1 MIFDD
6 EDQKLEKKVD
16 EILTKVKQ
24 KGRSGITHV
33 LYGRTIVTFLL
44 VFLQIAFYYFIVM
57 QYYKNSVYF
66 LMAFTGVSLLVVV
79 FIINEQMNPM
89 YKLSWIIPVVAVPIY
104 GIPMYLL
111 IRLQP
116 RIYVMRRN
124 LLKWWGKLT
133 PYLKQK
139 KDAVDSLC
147 KESKDAFNTAR
158 YLNSTL
164 HYPVYRNTSVEYFP
178 SGETCFRKMLMELE
192 KAEKFIFIEYFIID
206 RGIMW
211 NAILEIL
218 KERVAHGVEVR
229 VMYDGT
235 CLVKLLPHSYEKQLK
250 ELGIKAKVFSPPVP
264 AISIHQNNRDHRKI
278 MVIDGKVAFTGGIN
292 LADEYI
298 NEIERF
304 GHWKDT
310 AVMLRGEGVKTFTC
324 LFLQLWNL
332 DVKKKSKFV
341 QDGELR
347 KYLFEY
353 TFEGAGGFVI
363 PYGDSPLDKENTGE
377 QVYLDILNQAEK
389 YVHIMT
395 PYLILD
401 NEMMMALKSA
411 AKRGVEVKIIM
422 PHIPDKKYAFHLART
437 YYPELLESGVKI
449 YEYKPGFVH
458 AKVFVSDNEKA
469 TVGSIN
475 LDYRSL
481 FLHFECGVYMY
492 GCDCINEIIQDFNST
507 LNECIEVTRQFYID
521 IPLRKKLFGRVM
533 RLFAPIL

>member
-6 EDQKLEKKVD
+6 EDQKLETKVD
-16 EILTKVKQ
+16 EILTKVKE
-24 KGRSGITHV
+24 KGRSGISHV

-44 VFLQIAFYYFIVM
+44 VFLQIGFYYLVIM
-57 QYYKNSVYF
+57 EYHRNSVYF
-66 LMAFTGVSLLVVV
+66 LTAFTVISLIVVV
-79 FIINEQMNPM
+79 IIINEQMNPM
-89 YKLSWIIPVVAVPIY
+89 YKLSWIIPVVAIPIY

-124 LLKWWGKLT
+124 LAKWWGKLT
-133 PYLKQK
+133 PYLKQ
-139 KDAVDSLC
+139 D
-147 KESKDAFNTAR
+147 KEVRDRLEQDSKDAFNTAR

-164 HYPVYRNTSVEYFP
+164 HYPVYQNTAVEYFP
-178 SGETCFRKMLMELE
+178 SGESCFRKMLMELE
-192 KAEKFIFIEYFIID
+192 KAEKFIFIEFFIID

-211 NAILEIL
+211 DAVLEVL
-218 KERVAHGVEVR
+218 KDRVAHGVEVR

-235 CLVKLLPHSYEKQLK
+235 CHVKLLPYSYPEQLK
-250 ELGIKAKVFSPPVP
+250 AFGIKTKVFSPPVP
-264 AISIHQNNRDHRKI
+264 AVSIHQNNRDHRKI
-278 MVIDGKVAFTGGIN
+278 MVIDGKVAFTGGVN

-304 GHWKDT
+304 GRWKD
-310 AVMLRGEGVKTFTC
+310 AAIMLRGEAVKTFTG

-341 QDGELR
+341 QDGELK
-347 KYLFEY
+347 KYLFNY
-353 TFEGAGGFVI
+353 AFEGSKGYVI

-377 QVYLDILNQAEK
+377 QVYLDIINQAK
-389 YVHIMT
+389 YYVYIMT

-401 NEMMMALKSA
+401 NEMMMSLTSA

-422 PHIPDKKYAFHLART
+422 PHIPDKKYVFHLART
-437 YYPELLESGVKI
+437 YYPELMEAGVKI

-458 AKVFVSDNEKA
+458 SKVFVSDNDKA
-469 TVGSIN
+469 VVGTIN

-481 FLHFECGVYMY
+481 FLHFECGAYLY
-492 GCDCINEIIQDFNST
+492 QCDCINEIIQDFNNT
-507 LNECIEVTRQFYID
+507 FNECMEMTREIYVKL
-521 IPLRKKLFGRVM
+521 PLREKLFGRVM
-533 RLFAPIL
+533 RIIAPML